1 VNVLFHLGIRERQ
14 GLGRI
19 RAALQQPAGIQLRNN
34 TARRKA
40 DSNGR
45 KA

>member
-1 VNVLFHLGIRERQ
+1 VNILLNLGIGKRK

-19 RAALQQPAGIQLRNN
+19 HTAFQQSAGIQLRNN

-40 DSNGR
+40 DYHGR